1 MADKLQVRVKTGH
14 VAGVDVARVPMP
26 HVFVLFGGAGDL
38 AKRKIVPA
46 LYNLERQ
53 GLLPPRFAIVGAGG
67 SLPGDTDYRAM
78 MKEAVVS
85 HSRTRPLDDAAW
97 ARFEPKLH
105 ALGGDFSSPAFF
117 AGLKEKLAAVDAEH
131 LTRGNRLFYLA
142 TPPSFFGPICLAL
155 KDAELSVRGDDQ
167 GVVQRLIVEK
177 PFGRDETSARELNE
191 SILTAFREKQ
201 VYRID
206 HYLGKESVQN
216 LLVFRFANALF
227 EPIWNRQYVDHVQI
241 TVAET
246 LGVERRAKY
255 YEESGAM
262 RDMVQNHL
270 FQLFTLV
277 AMEPPPA
284 FDADA
289 VRDEKLKVLRAVRP
303 VQGGD
308 VAEHWVRGQYAA
320 GVVGRE
326 AVPSY
331 REEDGVASDSAT
343 DTFVAGRLFVDNWR
357 WQDVPFYLRTGKRLP
372 RRTSEIAIQMKRVP
386 HHLFRFIDRDRL
398 KGNQILIRVQP
409 DDAITVR
416 FESKIPGPSIKI
428 AAVDMEFRYD
438 EAFGGEQPE
447 AYETLILDCM
457 NGDGTLFNR
466 NDQVELA
473 WKLCD
478 PILEHWRASDEPI
491 PTYPAGTWGPL
502 EAHNLL
508 LQAGHRWREP

>member
-1 MADKLQVRVKTGH
+1 MDDKLKVRVKTGH
-14 VAGVDVARVPMP
+14 VAGIDVARVPMP
-26 HVFVLFGGAGDL
+26 HAFVLFGGGGDL
-38 AKRKIVPA
+38 AKRKIIPA

-53 GLLPPRFAIVGAGG
+53 GLLPPRFAILGVGGNLG
-67 SLPGDTDYRAM
+67 TDAEYRAA
-78 MKEAVVS
+78 MKEAVGS
-85 HSRTRPLDDAAW
+85 FSRVRPLEADAW

-105 ALGGDFSSPAFF
+105 CLGGDFGAPALY
-117 AGLKEKLAAVDAEH
+117 AALKEKLAALDAEH
-131 LTRGNRLFYLA
+131 VTRGNRLFYLA
-142 TPPSFFGPICLAL
+142 TPPSFFGPICTSL
-155 KDAELSVRGDDQ
+155 KDAGLAVRGDDQ
-167 GVVQRLIVEK
+167 GVVQRIIIEK
-177 PFGRDETSARELNE
+177 PFGRDDQSARELNE
-191 SILTAFREKQ
+191 QILAAFREKQ

-270 FQLFTLV
+270 YQLFTLV

-284 FDADA
+284 FDADS
-289 VRDEKLKVLRAVRP
+289 VRDEKVKVLRAVRP
-303 VQGGD
+303 IVGGD
-308 VAEHWVRGQYAA
+308 VAKHWVRGQYSA
-320 GVVGRE
+320 GVLGRE
-326 AVPSY
+326 TVPSY
-331 REEDGVASDSAT
+331 REEEGVAPESQT
-343 DTFVAGRLFVDNWR
+343 DTFVAGRMFVDNWR

-372 RRTSEIAIQMKRVP
+372 RRVSEIAIQMKRVP

-438 EAFGGEQPE
+438 ETFGGEQPE

-466 NDQVELA
+466 NDQVELS

-478 PILEHWRASDEPI
+478 PILEHWAQTDEGVPL
-491 PTYPAGTWGPL
+491 YPAGTWGPL

-508 LQAGHRWREP
+508 LQAGHKWREP